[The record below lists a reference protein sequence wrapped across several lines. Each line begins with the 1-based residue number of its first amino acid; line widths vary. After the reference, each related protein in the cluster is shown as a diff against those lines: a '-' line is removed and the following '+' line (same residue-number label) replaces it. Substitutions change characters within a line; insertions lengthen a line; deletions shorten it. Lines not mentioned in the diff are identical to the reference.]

1 MKSVVLLLKRGLE
14 NPRFYIES
22 LHIKWRYLVVLSCII
37 SALIGLNYQIE
48 IQPVVHNLK
57 DNILSSANY
66 LPHYQ
71 VKDGEL
77 ILEDKEKAL
86 YYHSEYFQLIIDD
99 QIQNKDKHGGISLQ
113 TKNPN
118 QIEPSTLINLFIIK
132 DQMILYTKGSPQ
144 IFTMD
149 LQAFSNDGIL
159 KAQIQAIS
167 KQSLPIKCF
176 IYFTCFIMAFLTY
189 WYLMLL
195 TGLFAGLLNFKLN
208 MPLPLLARMKMSI
221 ITSFVPLLMIQF
233 IRFFIPSFHINYYL
247 FIALIIFLIY
257 LSFKNHTQHL
267 HNIVKDL
274 QTKDLTF
281 EQFKNLVNHR
291 MKKEEEDNQK

>member
-1 MKSVVLLLKRGLE
+1 MKFVVLLLKRGLE
-14 NPRFYIES
+14 NPRFYIEA
-22 LHIKWRYLVVLSCII
+22 LHIKWRYLFVLSCLI

-48 IQPVVHNLK
+48 IQPVVQNLK
-57 DNILSSANY
+57 DNILSSTEY
-66 LPHYQ
+66 IPHYQ
-71 VKDGEL
+71 VENGEL
-77 ILEDKEKAL
+77 KLEDKEKAL
-86 YYHSEYFQLIIDD
+86 YYHSEYFQLIVDD
-99 QIQNKDKHGGISLQ
+99 QVQNKDIHGGIQLQ

-118 QIEPSTLINLFIIK
+118 QIDPSTLINLFIIK

-144 IFTMD
+144 IFTMN
-149 LQAFSNDGIL
+149 LKTFSNEEVLKDQIL
-159 KAQIQAIS
+159 AIS
-167 KQSLPIKCF
+167 NQSLAITII
-176 IYFTCFIMAFLTY
+176 IYFACMMIAFLTY

-195 TGLFAGLLNFKLN
+195 TGLFAGLLNVKLN

-221 ITSFVPLLMIQF
+221 ITSFVPLLMIQI
-233 IRFFIPSFHINYYL
+233 IRFFIPSFHVNYYL

-281 EQFKNLVNHR
+281 EEFKNLVDHR
-291 MKKEEEDNQK
+291 LKKEEDNQK